1 VVDISIYE
9 AVLVFMESMIP
20 EYALT
25 GYVRTRTGS
34 VLPGVAPSNIYPTA
48 DGQWL
53 VMGAN
58 ADSVFRRLAQAMGKP
73 ELAEDPRFATHDARG
88 ENMELLDELIAEWTS
103 QRGIDDLLNILDEA
117 GVPAGKIYTA
127 KEMLEDPHFRERED
141 IVWTHA
147 PGIGNLPMQNVFPK
161 LSGTPGGV
169 RWTGPELGQH
179 NAEVYGG
186 LLGLS
191 ESELRALKD
200 RGVG

>member
-9 AVLVFMESMIP
+9 AVLAFMESMIP

-161 LSGTPGGV
+161 LSGTPGAV

-200 RGVG
+200 RGVV